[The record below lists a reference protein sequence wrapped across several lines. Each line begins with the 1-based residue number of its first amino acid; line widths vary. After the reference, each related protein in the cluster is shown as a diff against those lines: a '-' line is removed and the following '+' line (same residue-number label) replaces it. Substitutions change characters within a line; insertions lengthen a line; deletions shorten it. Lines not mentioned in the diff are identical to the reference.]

1 MDQIK
6 RTKFERTVQLSTLRK
21 VLKDNKLQGK
31 ERKLAKTLVNEIHQI
46 CVALDVPG
54 SWAKKIK
61 RINPEIGFTR
71 DDEYWL
77 TDFQINNPRCPSH
90 LRKLIVQSFQT
101 KQQKIT
107 RNKKTGK

>member
-54 SWAKKIK
+54 S
-61 RINPEIGFTR
+61 
-71 DDEYWL
+71 
-77 TDFQINNPRCPSH
+77 
-90 LRKLIVQSFQT
+90 
-101 KQQKIT
+101 
-107 RNKKTGK
+107 